1 MGKEQ
6 IDMSFELESIIKV
19 IMALVCGGMIGYE
32 REYKNRPAGLR
43 THILVC
49 VGAALVMVVAQFMYN
64 NDPDGG
70 IDTTRLGAQVVSG
83 IGFLGAGTI
92 IRERFGVKGLTTA
105 ASLWAV
111 ACVGIAVGSGYFL
124 IAGVTTLVII
134 ASLILFRKL
143 EKVMKIKSEKAK
155 IRVQAEITEDIDI
168 LVKKIL
174 EDGGYSVSGMKFN
187 KSDDKKQVTFS
198 FEVSCSDENSWTN
211 VSKTLYDNKHIQRAD
226 IEY

>member
-1 MGKEQ
+1 
-6 IDMSFELESIIKV
+6 MSFELESVIK
-19 IMALVCGGMIGYE
+19 ILMALVCGGLIGYE
-32 REYKNRPAGLR
+32 REFKNRPAGLR

-49 VGAALVMVVAQFMYN
+49 IGAALVMVVAQFMYN
-64 NDPDGG
+64 NNASGN

-111 ACVGIAVGSGYFL
+111 ACIGIAVGSGYYL
-124 IAGVTTLVII
+124 IAGITTLVII
-134 ASLILFRKL
+134 GSLVLFRKL

-155 IRVQAEITEDIDI
+155 IKITAAMVKDIDSTI
-168 LVKKIL
+168 KKII
-174 EDGGYSVSGMKFN
+174 EEGGYAVSGMKFVKN
-187 KSDDKKQVTFS
+187 SDSSQVTFS
-198 FEVSCSDENSWTN
+198 IDVSVADEDSWEAI
-211 VSKTLYDNKHIQRAD
+211 SKNLYDNESVYRAE

>member
-1 MGKEQ
+1 
-6 IDMSFELESIIKV
+6 MSFNLESILKI
-19 IMALVCGGMIGYE
+19 IMALVCGGLIGYE

-49 VGAALVMVVAQFMYN
+49 VGAAVVMVVAQFMYN
-64 NDPDGG
+64 NNPEGS

-111 ACVGIAVGSGYFL
+111 ACIGIAVGSGYFL

-134 ASLILFRKL
+134 VSLILFRKL

-155 IRVQAEITEDIDI
+155 IRIHAEITEDIDSLI
-168 LVKKIL
+168 KNML
-174 EDGGYSVSGMKFN
+174 EEGGYSVSGMKFN
-187 KSDDKKQVTFS
+187 KSDDNKHVTFS
-198 FEVSCSDENSWTN
+198 FDVACSNENSWTE
-211 VSKTLYDNKHIQRAD
+211 VSKKLYDNDHIQRAD

>member
-1 MGKEQ
+1 
-6 IDMSFELESIIKV
+6 MSFELESILKI
-19 IMALVCGGMIGYE
+19 IMALVCGGLIGYE

-64 NDPDGG
+64 NNPDGG

-111 ACVGIAVGSGYFL
+111 ACIGIAVGSGYFL

-134 ASLILFRKL
+134 VSLILFRKL
-143 EKVMKIKSEKAK
+143 EKVMKIKSEKSK
-155 IRVQAEITEDIDI
+155 IKIQAEITEDIDA

-187 KSDDKKQVTFS
+187 KSDDNKYVTFS
-198 FEVSCSDENSWTN
+198 FDVSCSDENSWTD
-211 VSKTLYDNKHIQRAD
+211 VSKKLYDNDNIRRAD

>member
-1 MGKEQ
+1 
-6 IDMSFELESIIKV
+6 MSFELESILKIV
-19 IMALVCGGMIGYE
+19 MALVCGGMIGYE

-49 VGAALVMVVAQFMYN
+49 VGSALVMVVAQFMYN
-64 NDPDGG
+64 SNPDGG

-111 ACVGIAVGSGYFL
+111 ACIGIAVGSGYFL
-124 IAGVTTLVII
+124 IAGITTVVII
-134 ASLILFRKL
+134 ASLVLFRKL
-143 EKVMKIKSEKAK
+143 EKAMNIKSEKAK
-155 IRVQAEITEDIDI
+155 IKITAALTEDIDVLI
-168 LVKKIL
+168 KKTL
-174 EDGGYSVSGMKFN
+174 ESGGYSVNGMKFN
-187 KSDDKKQVTFS
+187 KNSDSTQVTFS
-198 FEVSCSDENSWTN
+198 IDVSCTDEKSWN
-211 VSKTLYDNKHIQRAD
+211 DISKKLYDNKYVYKAD